1 VGIFAGAKHDIE
13 AAVLEPGETIFL
25 YTDGVP
31 EATSESGE
39 QFSDQRLRSL
49 LESWQGTA
57 DQLLQMIVN
66 SVSEFAEGARQH
78 DDITML
84 ASRRD
89 SV

>member
-1 VGIFAGAKHDIE
+1 
-13 AAVLEPGETIFL
+13 
-25 YTDGVP
+25 
-31 EATSESGE
+31 
-39 QFSDQRLRSL
+39 L